1 MGRLRA
7 ACAASVALRS
17 GGMSNAKRW
26 RAAVLAVLA
35 AFTLVLT
42 GCNKSS
48 PTPGTGPTTQQPGG
62 GY

>member
-1 MGRLRA
+1 
-7 ACAASVALRS
+7 
-17 GGMSNAKRW
+17 MSNAKRW